1 MEEII
6 QFIESDLSIELE
18 QESHR
23 NGRTAFK
30 LKYPHKRITGVV
42 INSQEQREPNT
53 TDSYYL
59 IESTKNEEMF
69 VSILG
74 GEEEWG

>member
-1 MEEII
+1 MENII

-23 NGRTAFK
+23 NGRKAFK
-30 LKYPHKRITGVV
+30 LRYPHERITGVV

-53 TDSYYL
+53 IDSYYL
-59 IESTKNEEMF
+59 IESVKREEMF

-74 GEEEWG
+74 GKSDV